1 MLSKSDKSRLFV
13 VETYFVKYLL
23 IGTDKPHKMLISIG
37 LVVNF
42 LRVHCQIYH
51 KIGRNWS
58 DLMCYTKHI
67 YNAFFIDSYTGT
79 VLTMVFHSQVPRY
92 PCSPAFSGSLNLL
105 MHLWWVQTQTDPVM
119 IRYS

>member
-23 IGTDKPHKMLISIG
+23 IGTDKLHKMLISIG

-79 VLTMVFHSQVPRY
+79 VLTMVFHFPG
-92 PCSPAFSGSLNLL
+92 PALSMQSCIFRFSESADASMVGTNSNRSG
-105 MHLWWVQTQTDPVM
+105 HDK
-119 IRYS
+119 I